1 MLIGDNNL
9 IKELNLAESTW
20 NDKPKD
26 FYTFVAL
33 KIKDFLG
40 NELKRDDLDPKVRES
55 YERLYKLDIAGQRQ
69 LVKKVLMTLPYN
81 VVPLKIIQY
90 FKENFDKIRENH
102 YVLIDAPDIVFQ
114 EIDFTSLRVAL
125 HIVLYKEFPKLERLL
140 KYFKEICH
148 ISNKLNRPIPWNLPS
163 GFGVQQQFYTKIKQD
178 VKPFI
183 YSKDLLRL
191 RSPDKNNFDPG
202 KQNRALM
209 PNLIHSLDASS
220 LALLVYNLFKENPKT
235 NFYSVHDCFAVT
247 CNHVQRI
254 MNSLKIIYYNTYSKD
269 QYLRQFDKDFLD
281 SILKHYGKDCYDPET
296 RIICININVNID
308 SEKSKILKLSY
319 PNVNDVIAN
328 DKLNIQESSYVIH

>member
-1 MLIGDNNL
+1 M
-9 IKELNLAESTW
+9 
-20 NDKPKD
+20 
-26 FYTFVAL
+26 
-33 KIKDFLG
+33 
-40 NELKRDDLDPKVRES
+40 DPKVRES
-55 YERLYKLDIAGQRQ
+55 YERLYKLDMAEQRK

-81 VVPLKIIQY
+81 VAALKIIQY

-114 EIDFTSLRVAL
+114 EIYFTSLRVAL
-125 HIVLYKEFPKLERLL
+125 HIVLYKEFPKLEKLL
-140 KYFKEICH
+140 KYFKEITH
-148 ISNKLNRPIPWNLPS
+148 LSNELNRPIPWNLPS
-163 GFGVQQQFYTKIKQD
+163 GFGVQQLFYSKIKLD

-183 YSKDLLRL
+183 YSKDLLSLRL
-191 RSPDKNNFDPG
+191 ADKNNFYPG
-202 KQNRALM
+202 KQNRSLM

-220 LALLVYNLFKENPKT
+220 LALLIDNLFKEKPST

-247 CNHVQRI
+247 CNNVQRI
-254 MNSLKIIYYNTYSKD
+254 MNLLKVIYYNTYSKD
-269 QYLRQFDKDFLD
+269 QYLRQFNKDFLD

-296 RIICININVNID
+296 WIISINVNID